1 MVLRN
6 RKNRKTMK
14 KTIDVMKEKR
24 KVSQDVKD
32 RIKAFNKLKRKILK
46 SLEAGEKTIPEIAK
60 EMEDDTEA
68 ITYNLMTLLK
78 YGFVEAGNLDEDDEY
93 YYYKLKIKK

>member
-1 MVLRN
+1 
-6 RKNRKTMK
+6 MK

-24 KVSQDVKD
+24 TVSAEVKN
-32 RIKAFNKLKRKILK
+32 RIKTFNKLKKKILK

-60 EMEDDTEA
+60 EIDDDIDA

-78 YGFVEAGNLDEDDEY
+78 YGFVEAGEIDDNDEY
-93 YYYKLKIKK
+93 YYYKLKNKK

>member
-1 MVLRN
+1 
-6 RKNRKTMK
+6 MK

-24 KVSQDVKD
+24 KVSQKVKD
-32 RIKAFNKLKRKILK
+32 NIKAFNKLKRQILK

-60 EMEDDTEA
+60 EMDDDIDA

-78 YGFVEAGNLDEDDEY
+78 YGIIEAGEIDDDDEY
-93 YYYKLKIKK
+93 FYYKLKNKK

>member
-1 MVLRN
+1 MS
-6 RKNRKTMK
+6 

-24 KVSQDVKD
+24 TVTDQVKN
-32 RIKAFNKLKRKILK
+32 RIKAFNKLKKKILK

-60 EMEDDTEA
+60 EMEDDIDA

-78 YGFVEAGNLDEDDEY
+78 YGFIEAGEIDDDDEY
-93 YYYKLKIKK
+93 YYYKLKNKK

>member
-1 MVLRN
+1 MS
-6 RKNRKTMK
+6 

-24 KVSQDVKD
+24 KVSETV
-32 RIKAFNKLKRKILK
+32 RNNLKAFNKLKKKILK

-60 EMEDDTEA
+60 EMEDDIDA

-78 YGFVEAGNLDEDDEY
+78 YGFIEAGELDDDDEY
-93 YYYKLKIKK
+93 YYYKLKKKK

>member
-1 MVLRN
+1 MS
-6 RKNRKTMK
+6 

-24 KVSQDVKD
+24 KVSERVKNN
-32 RIKAFNKLKRKILK
+32 IKAFNKLKKEILK

-60 EMEDDTEA
+60 GIESDIDV

-78 YGFVEAGNLDEDDEY
+78 YGFIEAGELDDDDEY
-93 YYYKLKIKK
+93 YYYKLKNKK